1 MITLTIN
8 DQKIQIEEGTKILEA
23 AQRSGIKI
31 PTLCHHKALSSYGAC
46 RLCIVEIKDGNYS
59 DIVASCLYPVQEG
72 LVIQTHSERVIKTRR
87 IMAELLLTRCP
98 DSTEIQKLAKEIG
111 VTKLRLKPKK
121 DMSCILCGLCVRM
134 CNERMGI
141 GAMGFINRGSKRRVS
156 SPFGKQ
162 SDICHLCGACV
173 SICPTKRITIEDV
186 SGAKRKP
193 VPILSKFDEEL
204 SSRSPIHIFYPQGV
218 PNWPVIDHDS
228 CVHML
233 KDKCGICEVVCQAG
247 AIDYEQKEEK
257 LDIDVGAVILTPG
270 YDKFEPK
277 IRGEY
282 GYGKYQNVV
291 TSLQFERI
299 LSASGPFGGHLH
311 RLSDD
316 NAPKK
321 VAWIQCVGSRDINKG
336 NPYCSSVC
344 CTYAVKEAIIAKEHS
359 HEGLDATIFYMDM
372 RTFGKGFE
380 EYYNRAK
387 DEYGV
392 RFVRSRVA
400 EIKEIEETKN
410 LILRYEDENGN
421 KVAEEEFDMVVLSV
435 GMVPKKGTKELASR
449 LGINLDEYGFCRT
462 HSFSPMETNIP
473 GVYTAG
479 VFESPKDIP
488 ETVMQASA
496 SAGKAGG
503 LLAESRGSLIT
514 DKEYPPEVD
523 ISGQSPRIGVFIC
536 HCGINIAGVVDVPRV
551 IEYARTLPDVIHAE
565 NKLYTCSS
573 DTQQAIIEKIK
584 EHNLNRVVVAACTP
598 RTHEPLFR
606 NTIRQAGLNPYL
618 FEMAN
623 VRDQCSWVHAN
634 EPEKATRKAKDLV
647 RMAIAKARLLE
658 PLYGNTI
665 KVNQAALVIGGGL
678 AGMQSAIDLAA
689 QGFLVHLVEKE
700 KELGGNLRRIQYLL
714 DDSNPKQ
721 LLEGMIACVTQSDKI
736 KLYLNTSVSKVDGFL
751 GNFKSTLNSNG
762 KEIEIEHGIIIVATG
777 ATEYKPTEYLHG
789 QDKRV
794 ITQRELEENLS
805 NSKFEIR
812 NSKSIVMIQCV
823 GSREKDRSYCSRVC
837 CSQAIK
843 NALKLKEK
851 DPQTEVYILYRDI
864 RTYGLREDYY
874 SQAREAGV
882 IFIRYNDDEKPEVY
896 SEGDGL
902 RVKVR
907 DLLLDQWL
915 LIDTNQVVLSSA
927 IVAEPGNKE
936 LAQMLKV
943 PLNQNG
949 FFLEAHIKLRPIDF
963 ATDGIYMAGLAHC
976 PKDVS
981 ESISQA
987 SGAAGRAATIL
998 SKNELE
1004 LEAALS
1010 FVVDAN
1016 CDGCAYCIDP
1026 CPYKAITLI
1035 EYMKEGAIKKTV
1047 EVNEAKC
1054 KGCGVCMATCP
1065 KKGIYVQHFKPEM
1078 LSAMVEAALQPVS

>member
-233 KDKCGICEVVCQAG
+233 KGKCGICEVVCQAG
-247 AIDYEQKEEK
+247 AINYEQKEEK
-257 LDIDVGAVILTPG
+257 VDIDVGAVILTPG

-551 IEYARTLPDVIHAE
+551 IEYARTLPNVIHAE

-584 EHNLNRVVVAACTP
+584 EHNLNRVIVAACTP

-678 AGMQSAIDLAA
+678 AGMQSTIDLAA

-714 DDSNPKQ
+714 DDGNPKQ

-812 NSKSIVMIQCV
+812 NSKPNQ
-823 GSREKDRSYCSRVC
+823 KD
-837 CSQAIK
+837 I
-843 NALKLKEK
+843 
-851 DPQTEVYILYRDI
+851 
-864 RTYGLREDYY
+864 
-874 SQAREAGV
+874 
-882 IFIRYNDDEKPEVY
+882 
-896 SEGDGL
+896 
-902 RVKVR
+902 
-907 DLLLDQWL
+907 
-915 LIDTNQVVLSSA
+915 
-927 IVAEPGNKE
+927 
-936 LAQMLKV
+936 
-943 PLNQNG
+943 
-949 FFLEAHIKLRPIDF
+949 
-963 ATDGIYMAGLAHC
+963 
-976 PKDVS
+976 
-981 ESISQA
+981 
-987 SGAAGRAATIL
+987 
-998 SKNELE
+998 
-1004 LEAALS
+1004 
-1010 FVVDAN
+1010 
-1016 CDGCAYCIDP
+1016 
-1026 CPYKAITLI
+1026 
-1035 EYMKEGAIKKTV
+1035 
-1047 EVNEAKC
+1047 
-1054 KGCGVCMATCP
+1054 
-1065 KKGIYVQHFKPEM
+1065 
-1078 LSAMVEAALQPVS
+1078 

>member
-233 KDKCGICEVVCQAG
+233 KGKCGICEVVCQAG
-247 AIDYEQKEEK
+247 AINYEQKEEK
-257 LDIDVGAVILTPG
+257 VDIDVGAVILTPG

-336 NPYCSSVC
+336 NPYCSAVC

-551 IEYARTLPDVIHAE
+551 IEYARTLPNVIHAE

-584 EHNLNRVVVAACTP
+584 EHNLNRVIVAACTP

-700 KELGGNLRRIQYLL
+700 KELGGNLRRI
-714 DDSNPKQ
+714 
-721 LLEGMIACVTQSDKI
+721 
-736 KLYLNTSVSKVDGFL
+736 
-751 GNFKSTLNSNG
+751 
-762 KEIEIEHGIIIVATG
+762 
-777 ATEYKPTEYLHG
+777 
-789 QDKRV
+789 
-794 ITQRELEENLS
+794 
-805 NSKFEIR
+805 
-812 NSKSIVMIQCV
+812 
-823 GSREKDRSYCSRVC
+823 
-837 CSQAIK
+837 
-843 NALKLKEK
+843 
-851 DPQTEVYILYRDI
+851 
-864 RTYGLREDYY
+864 
-874 SQAREAGV
+874 
-882 IFIRYNDDEKPEVY
+882 
-896 SEGDGL
+896 
-902 RVKVR
+902 
-907 DLLLDQWL
+907 
-915 LIDTNQVVLSSA
+915 
-927 IVAEPGNKE
+927 
-936 LAQMLKV
+936 
-943 PLNQNG
+943 
-949 FFLEAHIKLRPIDF
+949 
-963 ATDGIYMAGLAHC
+963 
-976 PKDVS
+976 
-981 ESISQA
+981 
-987 SGAAGRAATIL
+987 
-998 SKNELE
+998 
-1004 LEAALS
+1004 
-1010 FVVDAN
+1010 
-1016 CDGCAYCIDP
+1016 
-1026 CPYKAITLI
+1026 
-1035 EYMKEGAIKKTV
+1035 
-1047 EVNEAKC
+1047 
-1054 KGCGVCMATCP
+1054 
-1065 KKGIYVQHFKPEM
+1065 
-1078 LSAMVEAALQPVS
+1078 